1 MCRVRN
7 RLQLAAVSERNGI
20 LLIVSL
26 SFLAGCLSALRLTGG
41 LWLWGLAG
49 LSLLMGWLLRRL
61 GAGAGIALAFCFFAL
76 GALRFQS
83 AYFTPQPDPGTYEI
97 TGYVYGGASE
107 RPDQRVAFVL
117 GDVALDG
124 APASGM
130 AYCTLHY
137 DDVPPVLF
145 DGAQV
150 RFEGRVY
157 LPDGKSGEPHMDF
170 ALWMRQ
176 SGQSFGI
183 AAYQGIAVLNGEAD
197 APVRDAAYRVRQ
209 SFTRA
214 LERVM
219 GEEARV
225 AVALLLGER
234 DGLSQQEREAFE
246 TLGVAH
252 VMSVSGLHVG
262 LLGGLLLGVMRRLR
276 VRRVL
281 RLPALAVFLA
291 GYCALTGFSAASVRA
306 AVMLMLT
313 LLAQLASRRP
323 DRLTTLAAAMLVV
336 LALDPLQAWSA
347 GFVLSFSAMLGITLL
362 LPPLTRLFA
371 RLFPYP
377 EKSHPL
383 RYALGRLGRGAL
395 SLTAVSLAAQ
405 AGVLLPTAAY
415 FHQLPLYGVLI
426 NLLIVPLAG
435 TMLTPLCAITLL
447 FSSVP
452 LAGQALVAV
461 MLSGRAPGSLRRRAL
476 ASALVLALAAGGVYA
491 SRPAELRYIQLAV
504 GQADSALLLDGNQT
518 LLIDAG
524 SDGESAL
531 DYLLAEGRDIDAL
544 FITHLHLDHIGGVA
558 DLLDAGVRIGQVYLP
573 LNAARQQAD
582 PDALKLLERLEAA
595 GIPVMELARGDEMR
609 YNTTS
614 VSVLWPVREHIR
626 SGQDAN
632 ELPLVLSIRF
642 GPYTILSA
650 SDLSGAYERYAAA
663 PADVLKVAHHGSAD
677 SSGEAFLD
685 QVGARV
691 ALVSCSSGSRYLPG
705 EATLERL
712 TRSGAQVLRTDDC
725 GDITLTL
732 HGDQLYITPYKVR

>member
-1 MCRVRN
+1 
-7 RLQLAAVSERNGI
+7 
-20 LLIVSL
+20 
-26 SFLAGCLSALRLTGG
+26 
-41 LWLWGLAG
+41 
-49 LSLLMGWLLRRL
+49 
-61 GAGAGIALAFCFFAL
+61 
-76 GALRFQS
+76 
-83 AYFTPQPDPGTYEI
+83 
-97 TGYVYGGASE
+97 
-107 RPDQRVAFVL
+107 
-117 GDVALDG
+117 
-124 APASGM
+124 
-130 AYCTLHY
+130 
-137 DDVPPVLF
+137 
-145 DGAQV
+145 
-150 RFEGRVY
+150 
-157 LPDGKSGEPHMDF
+157 
-170 ALWMRQ
+170 
-176 SGQSFGI
+176 
-183 AAYQGIAVLNGEAD
+183 
-197 APVRDAAYRVRQ
+197 
-209 SFTRA
+209 
-214 LERVM
+214 
-219 GEEARV
+219 
-225 AVALLLGER
+225 
-234 DGLSQQEREAFE
+234 
-246 TLGVAH
+246 
-252 VMSVSGLHVG
+252 
-262 LLGGLLLGVMRRLR
+262 
-276 VRRVL
+276 
-281 RLPALAVFLA
+281 
-291 GYCALTGFSAASVRA
+291 
-306 AVMLMLT
+306 MLMLT

-452 LAGQALVAV
+452 LAGQALGWTASLLARLLLWLVALLSELPGAALRVASPPVLAGPALALVAV

-582 PDALKLLERLEAA
+582 PDALKLLERLEGA